1 MWKCPCLGEGAAAW
15 EQKERSAFGENAVER
30 PLVPLQNRGV
40 SREERFSTEV
50 TTDGSWER
58 SVTDCVSVALTKEGA
73 NGAQGAALVGG
84 DSPAVEA
91 EWSCAPVSTARERE
105 KHLTPSVR
113 CLSDGTR
120 VGRKVD
126 KTQRRLARWASV
138 LESTQ
143 TYSHWTLACRRQKY
157 LDLLFT
163 QTSAGAELEVLDLS
177 AKYHHGSGLTLPP
190 ALTGVRVYCWCCVG
204 SSAPPR
210 WRVLE
215 QNFEMQDLDLSGSSP
230 LGSVSLHRFTTVVNT
245 GIAVPSL
252 PLSPLGCR
260 LLRES
265 HTDLS

>member
-1 MWKCPCLGEGAAAW
+1 MWKCPCLGERAAAW

-126 KTQRRLARWASV
+126 KTQRRQGTKSIG
-138 LESTQ
+138 
-143 TYSHWTLACRRQKY
+143 
-157 LDLLFT
+157 
-163 QTSAGAELEVLDLS
+163 AGV
-177 AKYHHGSGLTLPP
+177 
-190 ALTGVRVYCWCCVG
+190 
-204 SSAPPR
+204 
-210 WRVLE
+210 
-215 QNFEMQDLDLSGSSP
+215 
-230 LGSVSLHRFTTVVNT
+230 
-245 GIAVPSL
+245 
-252 PLSPLGCR
+252 
-260 LLRES
+260 
-265 HTDLS
+265 HTDLLPLNFGLPKTEIPRFALHPDICRCRAGSPWPQRKVSPWLGTDTASCSDWGSCLLLVLCRELSSSKMESIGAKLWDAGFGPEWELTSGLR